1 MRRQDIGLTLPDRP
15 GALADFGQALGG
27 AGVSLEGGGVFT
39 VAGAGVA
46 HFLVDN
52 AAAAQLALEGV
63 GLGPV
68 VISDVVTLRLRQAV
82 PGQLGL
88 LARQMVDAGVNIA
101 VQYSDHD
108 HRLVLVVDEGDQAA
122 ATRVAQEWTTSSSFP
137 S

>member
-68 VISDVVTLRLRQAV
+68 AISDVVTLQLRQAV

-88 LARQMVDAGVNIA
+88 LARQMADAGVNIA

-108 HRLVLVVDEGDQAA
+108 GNLIVVVPPDHATAA
-122 ATRVAQEWTTSSSFP
+122 YGVANAWAHEA
-137 S
+137 

>member
-68 VISDVVTLRLRQAV
+68 VISEVVTLRLRQAV
-82 PGQLGL
+82 SGQLGL
-88 LARQMVDAGVNIA
+88 LARQMADAGVNIA
-101 VQYSDHD
+101 LQYSDHD
-108 HRLVLVVDEGDQAA
+108 GNLIVVVPPDHATAA
-122 ATRVAQEWTTSSSFP
+122 YGVASAWAREA
-137 S
+137 

>member
-1 MRRQDIGLTLPDRP
+1 
-15 GALADFGQALGG
+15 LADLGEALGG

-68 VISDVVTLRLRQAV
+68 AISDVVTLRLRQAV

-88 LARQMVDAGVNIA
+88 LARQMADAGVNIA

-108 HRLVLVVDEGDQAA
+108 GNLIVVVPPDHATAA
-122 ATRVAQEWTTSSSFP
+122 YGVANAWALGA
-137 S
+137 

>member
-88 LARQMVDAGVNIA
+88 LARQMADAGVNIA

-108 HRLVLVVDEGDQAA
+108 GNLIVVVPPDHATAA
-122 ATRVAQEWTTSSSFP
+122 YGVASAWAREA
-137 S
+137 